1 MGKMSIRTHS
11 LNVRAMIDI
20 FIDELSRDKDLRER
34 VESIGFKLTVNRI
47 ERLRLAALLHDI
59 GKVFIPSAILR
70 KYGLSKEEL
79 LVLKMHSY
87 CTYNTLSRS
96 KTLGDIADIAS
107 MHHARYFIPMERFEK
122 SLVGYPFDLV
132 GNNRFSPESQIIAL
146 ADTVN
151 SIIRARPGRK
161 GLSLTEAL
169 NIIERE
175 DHKFHSGLKD
185 VFLII
190 FRQVQENLRKGAY
203 PHKQAEE
210 YRQCLWLQN

>member
-1 MGKMSIRTHS
+1 
-11 LNVRAMIDI
+11 
-20 FIDELSRDKDLRER
+20 
-34 VESIGFKLTVNRI
+34 
-47 ERLRLAALLHDI
+47 
-59 GKVFIPSAILR
+59 
-70 KYGLSKEEL
+70 
-79 LVLKMHSY
+79 MHSY

-107 MHHARYFIPMERFEK
+107 MHHARYFIPRERFEK

-151 SIIRARPGRK
+151 SIVRARPGRK

-190 FRQVQENLRKGAY
+190 FRQVHENLSKGAY
-203 PHKQAEE
+203 PHKQTEE
-210 YRQCLWLQN
+210 YRQCLWLEESEPIKKKVSGQWKKLQGFLDEIDYNNIGLSLIHI